1 MRYLIFSDIHGND
14 LALEALLKS
23 EYPQSCDYLVSLGDM
38 IAIGPSGERVVQ
50 LLKTIPNLIAIK
62 GNHERYLLEGFD
74 NPGSC
79 TEKNHQDWVKAN
91 LTKDSVDFIES
102 LPFMVMK
109 EDHNLKI
116 LFTHYAMR
124 CHHHYKSI
132 IHNPSYEALDEMYRN
147 SMMMR
152 DNGYPD
158 IICYGHEHF
167 PLTYIEDVAYVNPGS
182 LGCPSKGECVA
193 RAVILNVNAEGFT
206 LEPIAIKYDIK
217 PLIEKIEKTNMPDG
231 EFIKNNF
238 FASK

>member
-1 MRYLIFSDIHGND
+1 
-14 LALEALLKS
+14 
-23 EYPQSCDYLVSLGDM
+23 
-38 IAIGPSGERVVQ
+38 
-50 LLKTIPNLIAIK
+50 
-62 GNHERYLLEGFD
+62 
-74 NPGSC
+74 
-79 TEKNHQDWVKAN
+79 
-91 LTKDSVDFIES
+91 
-102 LPFMVMK
+102 
-109 EDHNLKI
+109 
-116 LFTHYAMR
+116 
-124 CHHHYKSI
+124 
-132 IHNPSYEALDEMYRN
+132 
-147 SMMMR
+147 MMMR

>member
-23 EYPQSCDYLVSLGDM
+23 EYPKNCDYLVCLGDM
-38 IAIGPSGERVVQ
+38 IAIGPNGHKVVE
-50 LLKTIPNLIAIK
+50 LLREVPNLIAVK

-79 TEKNHQDWVKAN
+79 TEKDHQDWVKEH
-91 LTKDSVDFIES
+91 LTKEDIDFIEE
-102 LPFMVMK
+102 LPFMKLVK
-109 EDHNLKI
+109 DNNLKI

-132 IHNPSYEALDEMYRN
+132 IHNPSYEDLDDMFRN
-147 SMMMR
+147 SMMR
-152 DNGYPD
+152 QDDGYPD

-167 PLTYIEDVAYVNPGS
+167 PLTYSKDVTYVNPGS
-182 LGCPSKGECVA
+182 LGCPSKGELVA
-193 RAVILNVNAEGFT
+193 RAIVMDVNTEGFSLT
-206 LEPIAIKYDIK
+206 NIAIPYDIK
-217 PLIEKIEKTNMPDG
+217 PLIKKIEEENMPEG

-238 FASK
+238 FKSK